1 MVSQAVENAVEQNG
15 VLLFRSAIRA
25 GNASLVD
32 HVVDLL
38 GDRVRL
44 WRPIADLVLIHDD
57 VEREWGLDM
66 RPSAHRGAAFYT
78 AQSTRRR

>member
-1 MVSQAVENAVEQNG
+1 MTPDRTDSLTLVSQVVENAVEQKG

-38 GDRVRL
+38 GDKVRL
-44 WRPIADLVLIHDD
+44 WRPTAASVLIHDD
-57 VEREWGLDM
+57 VEGEWGLDM
-66 RPSAHRGAAFYT
+66 RSSARK
-78 AQSTRRR
+78 